1 MPESE
6 SSRDKAT
13 LSDRLHRIF
22 IHAVEAVRCHLV
34 LIEGRLEAWGR
45 KAARRIAVVLAFA
58 LALLFG
64 VIYLLSGLAQL
75 VQDLLPQNCPAG
87 VGHLIVGAALVC
99 GGFAVMA
106 LFSKSSREK
115 KG

>member
-1 MPESE
+1 MPKSE
-6 SSRDKAT
+6 PARDKET
-13 LSDRLHRIF
+13 LTDRLHRIA

-34 LIEGRLEAWGR
+34 LLEKRLEAWAR
-45 KAARRIAVVLAFA
+45 KAARRIAVVLIFV

-64 VIYLLSGLAQL
+64 VIHLLSGMAQL
-75 VQDLLPQNCPAG
+75 IQDLLPESFPAG

-106 LFSKSSREK
+106 LFSKPSGEK
-115 KG
+115 